1 MWGWRAAYGAGGGAT
16 GASWRLRCTDRPR
29 VAKKG
34 IAAIEMVCVEH
45 PRVAVW
51 GIADIEMCVER
62 PRVVKRGN
70 APIEIVCIERPRV
83 AVWGIAPIG
92 LVCVLS
98 ATVWLK
104 AVLHP

>member
-1 MWGWRAAYGAGGGAT
+1 MGLESRLWGRRRRYGGVAA
-16 GASWRLRCTDRPR
+16 
-29 VAKKG
+29 
-34 IAAIEMVCVEH
+34 
-45 PRVAVW
+45 AVW
-51 GIADIEMCVER
+51 GITAIEMCVER

-98 ATVWLK
+98 APVWRK
-104 AVLHP
+104 GETQP

>member
-1 MWGWRAAYGAGGGAT
+1 MGLESRLWGRRRRYGGVAAAV
-16 GASWRLRCTDRPR
+16 W
-29 VAKKG
+29 G
-34 IAAIEMVCVEH
+34 IAAIEM
-45 PRVAVW
+45 R
-51 GIADIEMCVER
+51 VER